1 MGLGTFGVRMLDEL
15 IKIGAEVIIIE
26 QNKDLIEM
34 YKSKASSAIVLE
46 EISELSVRK
55 ILPSKVDTVIVDF
68 GRKVELSVISTTI
81 LKNLGIANIVV
92 RAQSDEHGRLLKTV
106 GACRPPS

>member
-34 YKSKASSAIVLE
+34 YKPKASSAIVLE

-92 RAQSDEHGRLLKTV
+92 RAQSDEHGRL
-106 GACRPPS
+106 